1 MEANATRVDR
11 RIPARDECV
20 LRYVLQKWSRQKPD
34 QVYAKFHRGPAV
46 TYREMEAIARRAAAG
61 LARLGVGQ
69 SDTVVVWLP
78 NSLECLAAWYGAN
91 WLGAVYVPINTAY
104 KGRLLEHVLANSNAK
119 VMVAHADLM
128 NRLEGINLAK
138 IEKVIEIGGSSGV
151 TLGAEVLA
159 ASALEG
165 DEAAIPELQRP
176 IEPWDVQSIV
186 YTSGTTGPSK
196 GVLSSYA
203 QLHAMSGT
211 DGFYMVKADDRYL
224 CNLPLFHVGGTIPA
238 MGMLNRGASVSF
250 VTSFSTDTFWESINE
265 TETTVVLLL
274 GAMAT
279 FVAKTPRGP
288 ADRDHCLRTVII
300 VPLAEDA
307 PAFAERF
314 GVTVYTLYN
323 MTEISTPLV
332 SGPNPA
338 RTGICGKVRDGV
350 ELRVVDGND
359 CEVAQGEVGEL
370 IVRSDAPW
378 TLNSGYN
385 QNPEA
390 TVKAWRNGWFHTG
403 DAFRIN
409 EDGDYV
415 FVDRMKDA
423 IRRRGENIS
432 SFEVEAEVAAHPD
445 VNEVAV
451 VPVPSD
457 LSEDEILCV
466 VAARPG
472 GAIVPEQ
479 LIEFLRPRL
488 AHFMIPRYIRIVT
501 QLPRTP
507 TEKIQKHILRD
518 QGLTSDTWDRE
529 VAGVKVRREQI
540 GKG

>member
-1 MEANATRVDR
+1 MQTDATWTDR

-20 LRYVLQKWSRQKPD
+20 LRDVLEKWSREKPD
-34 QVYAKFHRGPAV
+34 QIYAKFHNGPSV
-46 TYREMEAIARRAAAG
+46 SYREMEAITRRTAAG
-61 LARLGVGQ
+61 LAKLGVGQ
-69 SDTVVVWLP
+69 GDTVVVWLP
-78 NSLECLAAWYGAN
+78 NSLDCLAAWFGAN

-104 KGRLLEHVLANSNAK
+104 RGRLLEHVLANSNAR
-119 VMVAHADLM
+119 VMIAHTDLIPRLADV
-128 NRLEGINLAK
+128 NLAR
-138 IEKVIEIGGSSGV
+138 IDTIVEIGGHS
-151 TLGAEVLA
+151 TIRLRAELLP
-159 ASALEG
+159 ASALQG
-165 DEAAIPELQRP
+165 DENTVPDLPRP
-176 IEPWDVQSIV
+176 IEPWDIQSIV

-211 DGFYMVKADDRYL
+211 DGFHMVKADDRYL

-238 MGMLNRGASVSF
+238 MGMLCRGASVSF
-250 VTSFSTDTFWESINE
+250 ITSFSTETFWSSINE
-265 TETTVVLLL
+265 TGTTVVLLL

-288 ADRDHCLRTVII
+288 ADRGHCLRTVII

-307 PAFAERF
+307 RAFSERF

-332 SGPNPA
+332 SGPNPP
-338 RTGICGKVRDGV
+338 RTGICGKPRKGV
-350 ELRVVDGND
+350 ELRIVDGND
-359 CEVAQGEVGEL
+359 CEVRAGDVGEL
-370 IVRSDAPW
+370 IVRADAPW

-415 FVDRMKDA
+415 FVDRMKDT

-432 SFEVEAEVAAHPD
+432 SFEVEAEVAAYPA

-451 VPVPSD
+451 VPVPSEFT
-457 LSEDEILCV
+457 EDEILCI
-466 VAARPG
+466 VAPAPG
-472 GAIVPEQ
+472 QTIVPEQ
-479 LIEFLRPRL
+479 LIDFLRPRL
-488 AHFMIPRYIRIVT
+488 AHFMIPRYVRIVA

-507 TEKIQKHILRD
+507 TEKIQKTLLRD
-518 QGLTSDTWDRE
+518 EGLTVDTWDRE
-529 VAGVKVRREQI
+529 AAGIKIRREQL
-540 GKG
+540 GK